1 MAAPTTPHPLTIE
14 IVDGPVPVL
23 RVRGELDL
31 STAGRLART
40 VQAVGG
46 VRRRS
51 RVVIDLTELEF
62 CDSTGLRALMSAVRE
77 IEVMGGKAA
86 IAVDPDGPFD
96 RLLQLTGLSE
106 FLRCADSAEAALKRL
121 GAA

>member
-1 MAAPTTPHPLTIE
+1 VAAPTTPHPLAIE

-23 RVRGELDL
+23 RVRGDLDL

-46 VRRRS
+46 VRRRT
-51 RVVIDLTELEF
+51 RIVIDLMELEF

-77 IEVMGGKAA
+77 VEVIGGRAA
-86 IAVDPDGPFD
+86 LAVLPGGPFD
-96 RLLQLTGLSE
+96 RLLGLTGLSE
-106 FLRCADSAEAALKRL
+106 FLCVADSPEAALKRL

>member
-1 MAAPTTPHPLTIE
+1 VAAPTTHPLAIE
-14 IVDGPVPVL
+14 IVDGPVPIL

-51 RVVIDLTELEF
+51 RLVIDLTELEF

-77 IEVMGGKAA
+77 IEVLGGRAA
-86 IAVDPDGPFD
+86 IAVTPGGPFD
-96 RLLQLTGLSE
+96 RLLELTGRAE
-106 FLRCADSAEAALKRL
+106 FLRCADSAESALRRL
-121 GAA
+121 GCA